1 MIFII
6 LFLVKNHD
14 VYQQNILKRTYNS
27 GPILLYNILLIVDI
41 YLVNIYIDISGGF
54 YKIIL
59 ATFMSI
65 LLIYDFY
72 VYMPYNNV

>member
-1 MIFII
+1 VIFII